1 MPSIHSFNYSMNMIR
16 MFDFI
21 FIPTPDSASIF
32 FLLYS
37 QIRWTIII
45 IKMPMT
51 VRHFTP
57 ILKLNWIFLV
67 WTANSQW
74 LPQFGHNRF
83 SMFIVINGVKL
94 NRRKWTNNKDKIT
107 NRDKIIIFQQ
117 ILVWLYLVMCTE
129 CLLSCTI
136 EDEINKI

>member
-21 FIPTPDSASIF
+21 FISTPDSAIF
-32 FLLYS
+32 LQS
-37 QIRWTIII
+37 RIRWTIII

-51 VRHFTP
+51 VGHFTP
-57 ILKLNWIFLV
+57 ILKLNWIFFV
-67 WTANSQW
+67 WTAKFQW

-94 NRRKWTNNKDKIT
+94 NRRKWTNNKEKIT

-117 ILVWLYLVMCTE
+117 ICVWLYLVMCAE

-136 EDEINKI
+136 EDEINNI